1 MKKVMDEDFIELVE
15 RFKEI
20 FMKNI
25 VDIVVEIVEKYWD
38 SGYSWKILNY

>member
-1 MKKVMDEDFIELVE
+1 MKTMKKVMDEDFIELVE

-25 VDIVVEIVEKYWD
+25 VDIVVEIVEKY
-38 SGYSWKILNY
+38 